1 MPRGDRAHLALGQQ
15 NGLTAI
21 VLALALQPYL
31 PSAVGIIAM
40 AVLTV
45 NVLHLVT
52 NGAWDLMRQAPTPS
66 RSGLGPQVRP
76 RFHSP
81 DGGHYGESASVTIT
95 ADMMG
100 VA

>member
-1 MPRGDRAHLALGQQ
+1 MPRDDRVHLALGQQ

-45 NVLHLVT
+45 NALHLVT
-52 NGAWDLMRQAPTPS
+52 NGAWDLMGQDGHRKAHRGPNS
-66 RSGLGPQVRP
+66 RKLPNPQPV
-76 RFHSP
+76 
-81 DGGHYGESASVTIT
+81 GSA
-95 ADMMG
+95 
-100 VA
+100 VAGSAKIPFS